1 MKDFV
6 HLHLHTEYSLLD
18 GAINLDK
25 LIKRAIELDYKS
37 LSITDHGNLF
47 GIIEFYDKCVKN
59 GIKPIIGQEFY
70 IVKDIEKEKNESLN
84 DEDKTFHLLIL
95 AENDAGYK
103 NLIKLSSEAYLKGFR
118 YKPRIDYKIL
128 KKHSKGLIGL
138 SACRKGEVQNY
149 ILENKFDESLKAA
162 ERYIEFFGKEN
173 FFLELMRVG
182 MAEDQMI
189 IEKQLKIAEKLGIG
203 YVATNDVHY
212 LNKED
217 FEIHDVLLCLQ
228 TGAVLSDEKR
238 LRFSSKEFYLK
249 SKEEMNLLFKDI
261 PEALENSVKIADRC
275 NLSIDT
281 TGKNFKMPKISIP
294 PEFENEKIYLEFL
307 VNQGLEKKFKG
318 KPPKEVIDRVK
329 FEMDVIGRMNYSGYF
344 IIIYN
349 LVKKARENNISV
361 GPGRGSAAGSLV
373 LYLLDVTKVNPLDYN
388 LYFERFLNPDRVSMP
403 DVDIDI
409 SDRDRDRLLNLLIEE
424 YGSENVAQI
433 AAFNNLKSRQVFTD
447 VARVFGLPPSEVKN
461 ITKKLPA
468 DMSLEEGKKE
478 ITNWKELTGGKEEY
492 EKVLNLAIGLEKNKR
507 HVSKHAAGIVITP
520 GPVTDFVPVWK
531 QSSDDNGVV
540 TQFEKNC
547 IEKIGLVKIDVLGL
561 TTLSVIEF
569 TLDLLKEKNINLDLY
584 SLPLDDKKTYELL
597 QSGKTVGVFQ
607 LESSGMRDL
616 LKRYKPTEFNDI
628 INIIAFYRPGPLGPE
643 QKESIIKRKNGKEE
657 IRYKHPKLEPIL
669 KETFGHPLFQEQV
682 MQMANMLGGF
692 TFAEAD
698 TLRKAMGKKDPTIM
712 DRYMQKFVDGA
723 MKEGLSE
730 ELSYEI
736 FDIMAKFAGY
746 GFNKSH
752 ATVYGL
758 LSYFTGYL
766 KAHYPSEYMCS
777 VINAYISDIKDIVK
791 YITEVKDMGIP
802 ILPPDVNSSDF
813 YVKVENDSLR
823 LGMGVIKNVGENA
836 VKEIVNA
843 RKDGKFKDFMD
854 FLLRVNTTTVNQKAI
869 ESLIKAGAFDSLKI
883 GRDIL
888 FENLS
893 QLLNIAQN
901 KKKDEESG
909 MMNLFA
915 SSTGSNFDDDWKTK
929 LVDQK
934 RWDKEKT
941 LMYEREILGFYL
953 SGHPVEK
960 EREIYR
966 SIVTASNEEIKEM
979 PNDNYVTIMG
989 IVTDFSKKKSKA
1001 GSYYGNFKI
1010 FTLEGYIDCMVFS
1023 NKLDEYSKILI
1034 DDQLVVVDGRI
1045 SKSDKDIEVKVVVDK
1060 VYTLNQ
1066 IKEMIDGVEI
1076 SIPAE
1081 SYKNGEFDQ
1090 LENVLNNFKGDKNLY
1105 FRVYDGEQNLRIRSK
1120 KYKIKPSTQLFS
1132 KIGDIFDI
1140 ENVKYIFRR

>member
-25 LIKRAIELDYKS
+25 LIKRALELDYSS
-37 LSITDHGNLF
+37 LAITDHGNLF

-70 IVKDIEKEKNESLN
+70 IVKDLEKDKSENIKDDDKN
-84 DEDKTFHLLIL
+84 FHLLIL

-103 NLIKLSSEAYLKGFR
+103 NLIKLSSEAYIKGFR
-118 YKPRIDYKIL
+118 YKPRIDYNLL

-138 SACRKGEVQNY
+138 SACRKGEVQHY
-149 ILENKFDESLKAA
+149 ILENRFEDALDAA
-162 ERYIEFFGKEN
+162 KRYIDFFGKDN

-182 MAEDQMI
+182 MVDDQLI
-189 IEKQLKIAEKLGIG
+189 IEKQLEISEKLGIG

-212 LNKED
+212 LNEED
-217 FEIHDVLLCLQ
+217 YEIHDVLLCLQ
-228 TGAVLSDEKR
+228 TGTVLSDERR
-238 LRFSSKEFYLK
+238 LKFSSKEFYLK
-249 SKEEMNLLFKDI
+249 SKEQMNTLFKDL
-261 PEALENSVKIADRC
+261 PRALENSVKIAERC
-275 NLSIDT
+275 NVSIDT

-294 PEFENEKIYLEFL
+294 DEFENEKNYLEFL

-318 KPPKEVIDRVK
+318 NPPKEVLDRVK
-329 FEMDVIGRMNYSGYF
+329 FEMDVIERMNYSGYF

-349 LVKKARENNISV
+349 LVKKARENNIPV

-373 LYLLDVTKVNPLDYN
+373 LYLLDVTKVNPLDYG

-409 SDRDRDRLLNLLIEE
+409 SDKDRDKLINLLIEE
-424 YGSENVAQI
+424 YGNENVAQI

-461 ITKKLPA
+461 ITKKLPP
-468 DMSLEEGKKE
+468 DISLEEGKNE

-531 QSSDDNGVV
+531 QSSDDNGIV

-569 TLDLLKEKNINLDLY
+569 TLDLLKEKNISIDLY

-597 QSGKTVGVFQ
+597 QSGKTIGVFQ
-607 LESSGMRDL
+607 LESAGMRDL

-643 QKESIIKRKNGKEE
+643 QKESIIKRKNKKEE
-657 IRYKHPKLEPIL
+657 ITYKHPKLEPIL

-712 DRYMQKFVDGA
+712 DRYTKRFVDGA
-723 MKEGLSE
+723 VKQGIPE
-730 ELSYEI
+730 ELAYEI
-736 FDIMAKFAGY
+736 FEIMAKFAGY

-758 LSYFTGYL
+758 LSYFTAYL
-766 KAHYPSEYMCS
+766 KAHYPVEYMCS
-777 VINAYISDIKDIVK
+777 VINSYISNIKDIVF
-791 YITEVKDMGIP
+791 YISEVKDMGIP
-802 ILPPDVNSSDF
+802 ILPPDINSSDF

-836 VKEIVNA
+836 VREIVNS
-843 RKDGKFKDFMD
+843 RNEGKFKDFMD

-869 ESLIKAGAFDSLKI
+869 ESLIKAGVFDSLKI
-883 GRDIL
+883 SRDTL

-893 QLLNIAQN
+893 HLLNLAQS
-901 KKKDEESG
+901 KKKEEDSG
-909 MMNLFA
+909 MMSLFA
-915 SSTGSNFDDDWKTK
+915 SAVDPSFDNDWKKK
-929 LVDQK
+929 LVNQK
-934 RWDKEKT
+934 KWDKETT
-941 LMYEREILGFYL
+941 LMFEREVLGFYL
-953 SGHPVEK
+953 SGHPIEK

-966 SIVTASNEEIKEM
+966 SIVSASNEDVKDM
-979 PNDNYVTIMG
+979 QNDTFVTLMG
-989 IVTDFSKKKSKA
+989 IVTDFSKKKAKS
-1001 GSYYGNFKI
+1001 GVYYANFKI
-1010 FTLEGYIDCMVFS
+1010 FTLEGYLDCMIFS
-1023 NKLDEYSKILI
+1023 NKLEEYSKILF
-1034 DDQLVVVDGRI
+1034 DDQQVIIEGRV
-1045 SKSDKDIEVKVVVDK
+1045 SKSDKDIEVKIVVEK

-1066 IKEMIDGVEI
+1066 IKEMIDGIEI
-1076 SIPAE
+1076 SLPSD
-1081 SYKNGEFDQ
+1081 SYKNGEFDE
-1090 LENVLNNFKGDKNLY
+1090 LENVLKNFKGEKNLY
-1105 FRVYDGEQNLRIRSK
+1105 FKVYDSEQSLMIRSK
-1120 KYKIKPSTQLFS
+1120 KYKINPTTQLFL
-1132 KIGDIFDI
+1132 KIQDIFDVDS
-1140 ENVKYIFRR
+1140 VKYRFRR